1 MDNRLDSVTLISEIK
16 LNDRKKISL
25 SGLKK
30 LVSFDPEEFVM
41 DTNLGPLVL
50 KGNNLEIV
58 KLDIIDGNLQ
68 IKGKIN
74 SLIYLDGKDSKKDNG
89 LLAKLFKWVLNYNWY
104 ALLFLLFMEY
114 LYIGYILLIEN
125 LFWKVIMVG
134 RLLFI
139 FY

>member
-30 LVSFDPEEFVM
+30 LVSFDPEQFVM
-41 DTNLGPLVL
+41 ETNLGPLVL

-74 SLIYLDGKDSKKDNG
+74 SLVYLDGKDSKKDNSI
-89 LLAKLFKWVLNYNWY
+89 LAKLFK
-104 ALLFLLFMEY
+104 
-114 LYIGYILLIEN
+114 
-125 LFWKVIMVG
+125 
-134 RLLFI
+134 
-139 FY
+139 

>member
-1 MDNRLDSVTLISEIK
+1 MDNRLESVTLISEIK
-16 LNDRKKISL
+16 LNDRKKVSL

-50 KGNNLEIV
+50 KGSNLEIV

-74 SLIYLDGKDSKKDNG
+74 SLVYLDGKDSKKDNVI
-89 LLAKLFKWVLNYNWY
+89 LAKLFK
-104 ALLFLLFMEY
+104 
-114 LYIGYILLIEN
+114 
-125 LFWKVIMVG
+125 
-134 RLLFI
+134 
-139 FY
+139 

>member
-1 MDNRLDSVTLISEIK
+1 MDNRIDSITTLISEIK
-16 LNDRKKISL
+16 INERKKISL

-50 KGNNLEIV
+50 MGSNLEIV

-74 SLIYLDGKDSKKDNG
+74 SLVYLDGKDSKKDNG
-89 LLAKLFKWVLNYNWY
+89 ILAKLFK
-104 ALLFLLFMEY
+104 
-114 LYIGYILLIEN
+114 
-125 LFWKVIMVG
+125 
-134 RLLFI
+134 
-139 FY
+139 

>member
-16 LNDRKKISL
+16 INDRKKISL

-41 DTNLGPLVL
+41 ETNLGPLVL

-74 SLIYLDGKDSKKDNG
+74 SLVYLDGKDSKKDNSI
-89 LLAKLFKWVLNYNWY
+89 LAKLFK
-104 ALLFLLFMEY
+104 
-114 LYIGYILLIEN
+114 
-125 LFWKVIMVG
+125 
-134 RLLFI
+134 
-139 FY
+139 